1 MTMMTDATQDKLLHL
16 REKTRPQA
24 LLPDD
29 QRIAFIQ
36 KGFWINLA
44 TAKSVIDKLQA
55 MLDAPRV
62 TKPPCLLLI
71 GNPDSGKSSIFER
84 FLKLHAPDGEPT
96 SPLAQSP
103 VVAISCP
110 EGRDR
115 SAIYVR
121 ILTALFARFKPAEK
135 PEFLR
140 AQVIRLFRDLNV
152 RMLLIDELHDA
163 LRGTVGEQNSLRTA
177 IKDLTNVTKVNIAAA
192 GIQTA
197 RTFFA
202 IDTQMTSRFRHTIE
216 LPVWK
221 AGDELGELLA
231 SLERRIPLRKAS
243 GLKEPA
249 MLAAI
254 LRRSEGNLGDICNLV
269 QEAAIS
275 AINDPKRPEM
285 IDVDRI
291 KTFEWTSPSS
301 RRNFSKPQ
309 KLAVSS
315 S

>member
-1 MTMMTDATQDKLLHL
+1 MTIDSATQELLHL
-16 REKTRPQA
+16 REKSRPQA

-29 QRIAFIQ
+29 ERIAIIQ
-36 KGFWINLA
+36 EGSWINLA
-44 TAKSVIDKLQA
+44 TPKSVIDKLQA

-84 FLKLHAPDGEPT
+84 FLSLHSPDSDPE
-96 SPLAQSP
+96 SSVARSP
-103 VVAISCP
+103 VVSINCP
-110 EGRDR
+110 DGRDR
-115 SAIYVR
+115 SALYVR
-121 ILTALFARFKPAEK
+121 ILTALFASFKPAEK
-135 PEFLR
+135 PEVLR
-140 AQVIRLFRDLNV
+140 AQVIRLFRDLQV

-163 LRGTVGEQNSLRTA
+163 LGGTVAEQNSLRTA

-202 IDTQMTSRFRHTIE
+202 VDTQMTSRFRHTIE
-216 LPVWK
+216 LPIWK
-221 AGDELGELLA
+221 ANEELGQLLA
-231 SLERRIPLRKAS
+231 TLEQRFPLRKPS

-249 MLAAI
+249 MLTEI

-275 AINDPKRPEM
+275 AINDPKKPEM
-285 IDVDRI
+285 IDVARI
-291 KTFEWTSPSS
+291 RNLVWTSPSS
-301 RRNFSKPQ
+301 RKNFQ
-309 KLAVSS
+309 KYSVKTT
-315 S
+315 